1 MILRDFLGRA
11 IFAMTIQRLR
21 LVSAIAL
28 IRARILIVSIEPSPA
43 SETRP

>member
-1 MILRDFLGRA
+1 MILRDSLGRA

-21 LVSAIAL
+21 LASAIAV